1 MILLVIIAADR
12 IKTLREQKGLSQA
25 KLAKILNIT
34 RSSVNAWEMGVSIP
48 STQKIVELAL
58 LFHTTTDYILGLD
71 DDSSL
76 SLKTYDEKDIRLIY
90 HLLNYIEENKK

>member
-58 LFHTTTDYILGLD
+58 LFHITTDYILGLD

>member
-1 MILLVIIAADR
+1 MVIIAADR
-12 IKTLREQKGLSQA
+12 IKTLREQRGLSQA

-48 STQKIVELAL
+48 NTQKIVELAL